1 MFYRF
6 SADEQ
11 LQPTFTQLFRIA
23 FLDAWF
29 VIIIII
35 IITMITMM
43 TITMMTSWMPG

>member
-35 IITMITMM
+35 ITIIMM
-43 TITMMTSWMPG
+43 MAITMMTSWMPG